1 MLKAGGLRTL
11 IIIQSFEQ
19 LLKLADDLPKRLR
32 AFAPLLGKRAL
43 AILARLHAL
52 RDLELCRQVGT
63 RAAVDRKGRAHEVAP
78 DLSRD
83 GAAADSPAKR
93 LVIVPADPDSHDK
106 VARETDEER
115 VAIILAG
122 SRLAERGDR
131 HCGAPARPIVRRRVE
146 KVEHGRPVAPRVH
159 SSA

>member
-32 AFAPLLGKRAL
+32 AFAPLLGQRAL
-43 AILARLHAL
+43 AILVRLHAL
-52 RDLELCRQVGT
+52 RNLELCRQVGPG
-63 RAAVDRKGRAHEVAP
+63 AAVDGKGRDHEVAP

-83 GAAADSPAKR
+83 GSAADSPAKR
-93 LVIVPADPDSHDK
+93 LVIVTADPDPHDQI
-106 VARETDEER
+106 AREADEQR

-122 SRLAERGDR
+122 SRLAKRGHR
-131 HCGAPARPIVRRRVE
+131 QC
-146 KVEHGRPVAPRVH
+146 
-159 SSA
+159 